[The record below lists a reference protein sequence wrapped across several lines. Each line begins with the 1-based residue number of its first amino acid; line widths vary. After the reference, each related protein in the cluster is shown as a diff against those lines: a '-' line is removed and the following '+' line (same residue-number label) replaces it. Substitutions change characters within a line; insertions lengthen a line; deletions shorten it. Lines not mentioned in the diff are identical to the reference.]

1 MEPKEGTMTEA
12 PNSTTISTKLE
23 RIANLAKDAPELAFN
38 TLAHLI
44 DIELLREAYCRT
56 RKDAAVG
63 IDGQTAA
70 EYAANLEANL
80 RSLIDRV
87 KSGTYRAPPV
97 RRVHIPKGDGSKT
110 RPIGVPTFE
119 DKLLQRAVVMILE
132 PIYEQDFVSWSYGFR
147 PRRSAHQ
154 ALNALWKGTMD
165 MRGGWVIE
173 VDIQSFF
180 DELVHGHLR
189 EFFDLRVRDGVLR
202 RLLGKWLAAGVL
214 EDGAIVHPDTGT
226 PQGGV
231 VSPLL
236 ANIYL
241 HYVFDRWFED
251 VVRPRMTGTAFAVRY
266 ADDIVI
272 VCSAEAD
279 ARRIMKALPQRFD
292 RFGLRLHPDKTRMV
306 EFHEPSSEVG
316 RPETFDMLGFTHF
329 WARSRRGRWVVRKKT
344 ARNRFARTVRRIWE
358 WCREHRHRP
367 VAEQHQILSAKL
379 RGHDAYFGITGNASM
394 LSRLRHEVSRAWR
407 YWLDRRSQRAQM
419 TWARFARLRRR
430 YPLPPARVV
439 HSVYRVAK
447 P

>member
-1 MEPKEGTMTEA
+1 MTEA
-12 PNSTTISTKLE
+12 PNSTNISTKLQ

-44 DIELLREAYCRT
+44 DIELLHEAYRRT

-119 DKLLQRAVVMILE
+119 DKVLQRAVVMILE
-132 PIYEQDFVSWSYGFR
+132 PIYEQDFVPWSYGFR
-147 PRRSAHQ
+147 PGRSAHQ
-154 ALNALWKGTMD
+154 ALKTLWKGTMD

-180 DELVHGHLR
+180 DELVHEHLR
-189 EFFDLRVRDGVLR
+189 EFFDLRVRDGVLK

-214 EDGAIVHPDTGT
+214 EDGAIVHPETGT

-241 HYVFDRWFED
+241 HHVFDRWFEA
-251 VVRPRMTGTAFAVRY
+251 VVLPRMTGKAFAIRY

-272 VCSAEAD
+272 VCSDEAD
-279 ARRIMKALPQRFD
+279 ARRVMKALPKRFE

-306 EFHEPSSEVG
+306 EFHEPSSESDE

-329 WARSRRGRWVVRKKT
+329 WARSRKGRWVVRKKT
-344 ARNRFARTVRRIWE
+344 ARDRFARALRRIWE
-358 WCREHRHRP
+358 WCRDHRYLSI
-367 VAEQHQILSAKL
+367 ADQHQTLSAKL
-379 RGHDAYFGITGNASM
+379 RGHDAYYGVTGNASM
-394 LSRLRHEVSRAWR
+394 LSRLRRGVRRAWR
-407 YWLDRRSQRAQM
+407 EWLNRRSQRARM
-419 TWARFARLRRR
+419 TWERFYRLERR
-430 YPLPPARVV
+430 YPLPSARVV
-439 HSVYRVAK
+439 HTIYRAAK